1 MTRRRR
7 RLALEGGHMNGTT
20 DRRPTGSVR
29 GLTCDGARASLGHQ
43 LTLAIAIFS
52 LLSTSCTPLEGKPP
66 GGVSRIEQLES
77 ALAAAQ
83 KDLAGLQSERSE
95 LRRRHEAALKERDE
109 LLAAQ
114 TKITQA
120 AVQRVSQLQRDLQK
134 AHEEQNTIRAS
145 LEKARK
151 GREAAQALP
160 PGFHVIHELI
170 RALPIGTIAFR
181 QPREMV
187 VGGSGGGGLVL
198 SVTEAANELNTRL
211 HGDAR

>member
-95 LRRRHEAALKERDE
+95 LQRRYEAAVKERDE

-114 TKITQA
+114 AKITQA
-120 AVQRVSQLQRDLQK
+120 AVERVSQLQRNLKKPKEKQ
-134 AHEEQNTIRAS
+134 HPLRAS
-145 LEKARK
+145 LKKPRR
-151 GREAAQALP
+151 GRETAQALP
-160 PGFHVIHELI
+160 RHFQVI
-170 RALPIGTIAFR
+170 
-181 QPREMV
+181 
-187 VGGSGGGGLVL
+187 
-198 SVTEAANELNTRL
+198 
-211 HGDAR
+211 